1 MTTTKKLPDP
11 IAVTGIHSVAAILDE
26 RFDLVV
32 KVWVEAGLN
41 NTRVLALAD
50 KAQEQSIAVET
61 VKRRKLDEEAY
72 AHQGVL
78 AWCRP
83 PTYHN
88 VDWLQQNIDSLPYLL
103 LLDHITDCH
112 NFGACL
118 RSAEAAGISAVLVPQ
133 RHTSALNSGV
143 AKSAS
148 GALYRVPLV
157 QLHLPSALE
166 QLKQQ
171 NYRVIGLSEHASDS
185 IYQTP
190 RKEKII
196 LALGSEE
203 NGLSEAVISRCTQ
216 LTSIPCAGVNS
227 SLNVSVAAGIAM
239 FALTNTA
246 S

>member
-1 MTTTKKLPDP
+1 MKAIKKLPEP
-11 IAVTGIHSVAAILDE
+11 IAITGIHSVSAILDE
-26 RFDLVV
+26 NFDLVV
-32 KVWVEAGLN
+32 KVWIESGLN
-41 NTRVLALAD
+41 NARVIDIAD
-50 KAQEQSIAVET
+50 KAQEQSISVET
-61 VKRRKLDEEAY
+61 VKRKKLDEESY

-83 PTYHN
+83 PPYRN
-88 VDWLQQNIDSLPYLL
+88 IDWLQNHIDSSPYLL

-118 RSAEAAGISAVLVPQ
+118 RSAEAAGINAVLVPQ

-148 GALYRVPLV
+148 GALYRIPLIQVNVPR
-157 QLHLPSALE
+157 ALE
-166 QLKQQ
+166 QLKKQS
-171 NYRVIGLSEHASDS
+171 YKIIGLSEHASES
-185 IYQTP
+185 IYQVP
-190 RKEKII
+190 KQEKIV

-203 NGLSEAVISRCTQ
+203 NGLSEAVKSRCTQ
-216 LTSIPCAGVNS
+216 ITSIPCTGINS

-239 FALTNTA
+239 FTLINQN